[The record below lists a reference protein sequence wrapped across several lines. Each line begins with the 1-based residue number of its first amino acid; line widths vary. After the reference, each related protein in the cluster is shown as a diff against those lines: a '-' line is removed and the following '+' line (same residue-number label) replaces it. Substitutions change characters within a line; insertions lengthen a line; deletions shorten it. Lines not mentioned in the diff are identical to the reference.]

1 MGARDETT
9 PLVSS
14 RPSSSSSLTVN
25 PRWMPAATRRNVT
38 AIVGAFALLLT
49 GCYTVA
55 GHGALGLISNW
66 GFTGTTS
73 PTVTFTLDAS
83 WFDSWVRAANPTFFA
98 SPLAKAHVVRHN
110 YGSTSFF
117 EGDDALEM
125 TRVGFRKWTLT
136 TTEVNYEYGFVLENE
151 AGETLREIGA
161 SYTSD
166 REPVLAP
173 ASTMGN
179 CTVQFGQYRNR
190 LIPQGDTGAALD
202 INACWGAC
210 TETCELPDA
219 PAPLASLDGSQ
230 YTGGS
235 TWGNDKVTCN
245 LGTATTFDASKQS
258 FYIDGTQESLIICP
272 YDIGPGRFPQLTIE
286 IVFELDQSYDP
297 SLSYGWI
304 FGHDNGNYDRSFIIS
319 DPRFG
324 GGVGSGIGSVY
335 NSGAPTPTNGVWHHG
350 LAVFRQGVVDGSYT
364 ALDGVMSP
372 VRGTAHNDE
381 GLSSF
386 SIGGLNG
393 VVWHQHNMK
402 GWIKYFNFYDGAL
415 SEDQIEA
422 MYVQHTPWP

>member
-1 MGARDETT
+1 MRARDETT

-14 RPSSSSSLTVN
+14 RTSAVH
-25 PRWMPAATRRNVT
+25 PRWMPAATPRNVA
-38 AIVGAFALLLT
+38 AIVGALMLLVT
-49 GCYTVA
+49 GCYTRVY
-55 GHGALGLISNW
+55 GNGTGALGLISNW
-66 GFTGTTS
+66 GFTRTTS

-83 WFDSWVRAANPTFFA
+83 WINSGVRAANPTFFA

-117 EGDDALEM
+117 ETDDALEM
-125 TRVGFRKWTLT
+125 TRVGLRKWTLT
-136 TTEVNYEYGFVLENE
+136 TTEVNYEYGFMLENE

-190 LIPQGDTGAALD
+190 LIPQGNTNPALD

-210 TETCELPDA
+210 TETCNLPDA

-235 TWGNDKVTCN
+235 TWGNDKISCN
-245 LGTATTFDASKQS
+245 LGTTTSYDAGKQS
-258 FYIDGTQESLIICP
+258 FYFDGTQDALVICP
-272 YDIGPGRFPQLTIE
+272 YDIGPGRFPELTLE
-286 IVFELDQSYDP
+286 IVFMLDPTFNPDDTW
-297 SLSYGWI
+297 GWI
-304 FGHDNGNYDRSFIIS
+304 FGHDNGGYDRSFIIC

-324 GGVGSGIGSVY
+324 GGVGSGIGSAY
-335 NSGAPTPTNGVWHHG
+335 DSGQPTPSNGVWHHG
-350 LAVFRQGVVDGSYT
+350 LAVFRQDVPNGSYT
-364 ALDGVMSP
+364 AVDGVLSP
-372 VRGTAHNDE
+372 NKATAHNSE

-386 SIGGLNG
+386 SIGGLAG
-393 VVWHQHNMK
+393 TWPFPHTMK
-402 GWIKYFNFYDGAL
+402 GWVKYFNFYDGAL
-415 SEDQIEA
+415 SEDQVEA